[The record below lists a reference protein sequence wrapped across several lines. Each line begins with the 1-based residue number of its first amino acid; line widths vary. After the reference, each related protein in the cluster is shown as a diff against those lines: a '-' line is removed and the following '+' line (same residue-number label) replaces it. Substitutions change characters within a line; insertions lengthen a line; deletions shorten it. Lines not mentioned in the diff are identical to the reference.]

1 VGAVHELVIFDCDG
15 VLVDS
20 EPIANRVFAEQLRA
34 VGLSMSVDDV
44 MARFVGK
51 TRAGCLDLA
60 AKLFGRPLPE
70 GFGQS
75 WDTALFQALACEVRT
90 VKGVSQLLD
99 TLEIPYCVASNSI
112 PERTR
117 VSLKAV
123 GLLPRFEGRIF
134 SASDVPRPKPAPDL
148 FLHAAKAMN
157 ATPSRTVVVEDTITG
172 VLAGVAAGMTV
183 LAYAPDQTH
192 HPRVT
197 AHGGIPF
204 TAMNQVTSFLARG
217 SLKVDA

>member
-1 VGAVHELVIFDCDG
+1 LVIFDCDG

-20 EPIANRVFAEQLRA
+20 EPIANRVFAEQLGA
-34 VGLSMSVDDV
+34 VGLCMSVDDV

-60 AKLFGRPLPE
+60 AQLLSRPLPD
-70 GFGQS
+70 GFAQS
-75 WDTALFQALACEVRT
+75 WDTALFLTLASELRT
-90 VKGVSQLLD
+90 IQGVGQLLD
-99 TLEIPYCVASNSI
+99 TLEIPFCVASNST

-123 GLLPRFEGRIF
+123 GLLRRFEGRIF

-148 FLHAAKAMN
+148 FLYAAKAMN
-157 ATPSRTVVVEDTITG
+157 ATPSRTIVIEDTITG
-172 VLAGVAAGMTV
+172 IQAGVAAGMTV

-192 HPRVT
+192 HPRVKT
-197 AHGGIPF
+197 HGGIPF
-204 TAMNQVTSFLARG
+204 TAMKHVAGFLTRG
-217 SLKVDA
+217 SLEVDA